1 MAPRLSS
8 FYSALVA
15 LAGLVYRGYQGIRS
29 YTWPRKEKMRT
40 ESGGMGKKRLVKDGM
55 GMERKGTREANS
67 NSSQQRSDIN
77 DTLGNHHTEFV
88 HYIGRFGICYSL
100 LSDTDI

>member
-1 MAPRLSS
+1 
-8 FYSALVA
+8 
-15 LAGLVYRGYQGIRS
+15 
-29 YTWPRKEKMRT
+29 MRT

-88 HYIGRFGICYSL
+88 HYIGPFGIYYLLCSVTGNWEQGEEAWDHDSL
-100 LSDTDI
+100 QRKA